1 MPIRPAVRAAAL
13 TLVEILAVV
22 VILGLLAA
30 TLTVGISGK
39 MAKAKKELARTQIAQ
54 LVAQVQVFQLETRN
68 VPTSAKGL
76 SALTGDPSTSYYI
89 EPARLKDPWGNPY
102 RYVVPGSGGQA
113 FEIIS
118 SGGDGRPGGTGE
130 DADIS
135 SATLGE

>member
-1 MPIRPAVRAAAL
+1 MPIRPILAAAAL

-68 VPTSAKGL
+68 VPTTAKGL
-76 SALTGDPSTSYYI
+76 GALTADPSSSYYV
-89 EPARLKDPWGNPY
+89 EPSRLKDPWGNPY
-102 RYVVPGSGGQA
+102 RYVVPGSGGQP
-113 FEIIS
+113 FEIVS
-118 SGGDGRPGGTGE
+118 SGADGRPGGSGE

-135 SATLGE
+135 SASLGE